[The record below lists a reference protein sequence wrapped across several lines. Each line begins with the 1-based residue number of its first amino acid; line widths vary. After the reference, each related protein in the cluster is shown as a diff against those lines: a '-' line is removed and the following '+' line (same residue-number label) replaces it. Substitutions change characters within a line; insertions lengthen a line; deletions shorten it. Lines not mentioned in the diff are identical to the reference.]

1 MKPMIGISAMALLAA
16 GGWGMGA
23 RARPPAPAARLEPAV
38 LREEPGGRGDRSPEG
53 GVRLAAAEDRI
64 DLRADE
70 FEAKASEEW
79 TLPRDGASSLQ
90 LRSQG
95 AHIRSGIRLA
105 PAEGDQLQIR
115 VVKQAR
121 AESETEARALLAEV
135 QVERRRD
142 GDAWVVAASW
152 PQKRRVHRVGRNT
165 YSDEDSRKVTFE
177 IRLPRGMRLDLTRLN
192 LIGAD
197 LVGQDLR
204 EVNLAG
210 LTMIGADLTEANL
223 TGNNLSGT
231 HLVGANLSRARLAHA
246 NLANADLT
254 GARLAGTDLAEVDL
268 TKASLTGVDLT
279 GVDLTRVKLAG
290 LSLVGA
296 NLSHANLA
304 GKDMSGANLVGANL
318 TGANLAH
325 ADLTRANLVGARLR
339 DADITGAK
347 LDGANRI
354 GADLPDSLRR
364 RHSERDRGA
373 GE

>member
-1 MKPMIGISAMALLAA
+1 MKLMIGISAMALLAA
-16 GGWGMGA
+16 GGWAVGG
-23 RARPPAPAARLEPAV
+23 RARPPSPAASLEPAV
-38 LREEPGGRGDRSPEG
+38 LREGPSGRGDRSQEG

-64 DLRADE
+64 ELRPDE

-79 TLPRDGASSLQ
+79 ALPRDGASTLQ

-121 AESETEARALLAEV
+121 AESETEAQARLAEMR
-135 QVERRRD
+135 VERRRD
-142 GDAWVVAASW
+142 GDAWVVEASW
-152 PQKRRVHRVGRNT
+152 PYKPHERRAGRNS
-165 YSDEDSRKVTFE
+165 YSGDDDRKITFE

-223 TGNNLSGT
+223 TGNDLSGT
-231 HLVGANLSRARLAHA
+231 HLVGANLSRARLANA

-254 GARLAGTDLAEVDL
+254 GAHLAGTDLAEVDL

-325 ADLTRANLVGARLR
+325 ADLTRANLIGARLR
-339 DADITGAK
+339 DADVTGAK
-347 LDGANRI
+347 LDGANLI
-354 GADLPDSLRR
+354 GVDRPDLRR
-364 RHSERDRGA
+364 RSGRGA
-373 GE
+373 WE